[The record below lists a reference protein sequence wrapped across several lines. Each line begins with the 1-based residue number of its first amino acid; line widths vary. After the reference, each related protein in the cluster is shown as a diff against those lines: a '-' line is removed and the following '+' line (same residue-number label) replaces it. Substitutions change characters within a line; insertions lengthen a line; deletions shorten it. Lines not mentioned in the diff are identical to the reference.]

1 MRFDFGVKL
10 DLSRDLL
17 GFYRMDVFEMVKNCW
32 LCQENIWIFAWRVWS
47 DGCGGTWMV
56 ERYRLIG
63 RIYLSCERWVWDF
76 GVIFDAIFVEW
87 E

>member
-1 MRFDFGVKL
+1 MKL

-63 RIYLSCERWVWDF
+63 RIYLSCERLVRDF
-76 GVIFDAIFVEW
+76 GMILGAIFVEW